1 MNKNIIRVGNL
12 EQKHVNDV
20 LASQFSVSKKLNMIG
35 RFETAFAEKFGSKY
49 AIAHTNG
56 TATLHTALF
65 VAGVRAGDEV
75 ITTPL
80 TMSATAMAILHA
92 DAVPV
97 FADVIEGTYQIDPA
111 SIEKLITPRTK
122 AIMTVALYGLSPDM
136 DPIMALAKK
145 HNIMVIEDDAQC
157 FLATYKGRM
166 VGTIGHMSSFSF
178 QSQKHLSSGEGGVV
192 LTDDEA
198 LADTMRKF
206 FLLGYSVVN
215 AKSGQIT
222 KDVIQ
227 NPNFDRHVSMGYN
240 YRISELCAAAALG
253 QTEHMEELIQR
264 RVDVG
269 ELFKEAVGDCSW
281 LIPQVTPPEYTNAYW
296 AFAARLTHTSV
307 SWADFRTKFMELGG
321 DGIYGAWKLS
331 YLEPMFQTMNFSGK
345 EKVIAATYKGE
356 LQKWEEGLC
365 PVAEKVQKQIL
376 AFKTN
381 YWDWDR
387 ALQQAEILKQTIA
400 FFDAQSNGQRP

>member
-1 MNKNIIRVGNL
+1 MHKKDIQRVGGR
-12 EQKHVNDV
+12 EQKYVQQV
-20 LASQFSVSKKLNMIG
+20 LDSQFSVSKKLNMLG
-35 RFETAFAEKFGSKY
+35 RFEKAFAEKFGSKY

-65 VAGVRAGDEV
+65 AAGVRAGDEV

-97 FADVIEGTYQIDPA
+97 FADVNEETFQIDPV

-136 DPIMALAKK
+136 DPIMEIARK
-145 HNIMVIEDDAQC
+145 HNLMVIEDDAQC
-157 FLATYKGRM
+157 YLSTYKGRT
-166 VGTIGHMSSFSF
+166 VGTIGHMSSFSL

-215 AKSGQIT
+215 AKSSQIT

-227 NPNFDRHVSMGYN
+227 NPDFNRHISMGFN
-240 YRISELCAAAALG
+240 YRMSELCAAVALG
-253 QTEHMEELIQR
+253 QVEHMEELIQR
-264 RVDVG
+264 RIDIGV
-269 ELFKEAVGDCSW
+269 LFKEAVGDCDW
-281 LIPQVTPPEYTNAYW
+281 LIPQVTPPEYTNSYW
-296 AFAARLTHTSV
+296 AFAARLTHQSV
-307 SWADFRTKFMELGG
+307 SWIEFRAKFIELGG

-331 YLEPMFQTMNFSGK
+331 YLEPMFQKKDFSGK
-345 EKVIAATYKGE
+345 ERILEAFHPEPMQEWK
-356 LQKWEEGLC
+356 EGLC
-365 PVAEKVQKQIL
+365 PVAEKIQKQIL

-381 YWDWDR
+381 YWDWSR
-387 ALQQAEILKQTIA
+387 AEQQAEVLKKTIVS
-400 FFDAQSNGQRP
+400 FS